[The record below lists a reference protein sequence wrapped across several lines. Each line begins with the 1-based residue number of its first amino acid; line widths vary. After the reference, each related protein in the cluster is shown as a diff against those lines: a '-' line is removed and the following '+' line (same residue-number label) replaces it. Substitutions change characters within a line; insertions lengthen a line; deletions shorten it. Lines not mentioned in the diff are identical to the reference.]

1 MVTLQIANTIL
12 TVFISQIDPPYLEQ
26 TVRYMK
32 NYLNRKSESLSN
44 FLTTDNVDFQDDFN
58 TKLQEIFNNCTNKS
72 LLFKCLHL
80 VDLEL
85 QNNNKM
91 VKITTVLLNALFICF
106 ETLFEAID
114 FAAIHTN
121 EQDNPIAL
129 SLKVGIG
136 IMFYTKGHNL

>member
-32 NYLNRKSESLSN
+32 NYLNRKSENLSN

-72 LLFKCLHL
+72 LLRHIL
-80 VDLEL
+80 VW
-85 QNNNKM
+85 NK
-91 VKITTVLLNALFICF
+91 I
-106 ETLFEAID
+106 
-114 FAAIHTN
+114 
-121 EQDNPIAL
+121 
-129 SLKVGIG
+129 
-136 IMFYTKGHNL
+136 